1 MGRTNPTFRDLLRQI
16 ESRWSDYRRA
26 LRHPTQPHFDQ
37 LFEYAR
43 KHSDASGY
51 LNHEHPMN
59 AVLVS
64 IVLEQEQQIATLEER
79 IDTLE
84 TRDDTD

>member
-16 ESRWSDYRRA
+16 ESRWGDYRRA
-26 LRHPTQPHFDQ
+26 LRQPVQPHFDQ

-51 LNHEHPMN
+51 LNHEQPMN
-59 AVLVS
+59 AVLFS
-64 IVLEQEQQIATLEER
+64 IVLEQEQRIAALENR
-79 IDTLE
+79 IEDLE
-84 TRDDTD
+84 DTD